1 MSVASL
7 QQQLAASQLGDVA
20 LRPYFTALCESIG
33 ASMIRD
39 HNQLSLEVRADDSIT
54 TADTSVSLGLIVT
67 ELVINA
73 LKHAFP
79 QDRKG
84 KILVDY
90 QAHNA
95 NWTLS
100 VEDDGIGMP
109 TAPDSAKA
117 GLGTSIVQALAKQLG
132 ATITLVAANPGTKVS
147 IVHANIPVLV
157 GQLAALGGAV

>member
-1 MSVASL
+1 MASL
-7 QQQLAASQLGDVA
+7 QKQLAASQLGDVE
-20 LRPYFTALCESIG
+20 LRPYLTALCQSIG

-39 HNQLSLEVRADDSIT
+39 RDQLSLEVRAHDGIT
-54 TADTSVSLGLIVT
+54 TADTSVNLGLIVT

-84 KILVDY
+84 KILVAF
-90 QAHNA
+90 QSHTS

-100 VEDDGIGMP
+100 VTDDGIGMP
-109 TAPDSAKA
+109 TGPDTAKG

-132 ATITLVAANPGTKVS
+132 ATITVAAANPGTKVS
-147 IVHANIPVLV
+147 VAYAYTPVLV
-157 GQLAALGGAV
+157 SQSALGGAV